1 MSERKRG
8 GLDYTPR
15 AFPGA
20 RDPDGP
26 APDLEDR
33 LAKLGLVEREGAKDV
48 RADASA
54 GANPGAK
61 KRSTLEYTPQAFP
74 GARDPDGPAPGLED
88 RLVQMGLAERIEPIA
103 AEPGARHDAGYTPP
117 PARTERAAAQ
127 PVPPAASPARVQRE
141 PAPPRLAPS
150 AVSPPRPRRERTAPV
165 PEPSAQAPLFI
176 ECPEP
181 IRVPLATAAPPPVV
195 AIETALPARPAATPP
210 RPVPPEPMPRPLPVV
225 LTGAPAGA
233 SHDTRPAAK
242 PASRAAQAKDRLK
255 QLPEKETRIR
265 RSVRLAATVDA
276 KLQDLAHLRG
286 LDLNTAVGVAIV
298 QDWMACFGLGN
309 QPRDR

>member
-33 LAKLGLVEREGAKDV
+33 LAQLGLVEREGAKDV

-61 KRSTLEYTPQAFP
+61 KRSALEYTPQAFP

-88 RLVQMGLAERIEPIA
+88 RLVQMGLAERIEPKA
-103 AEPGARHDAGYTPP
+103 AEPGARHDASYTPP
-117 PARTERAAAQ
+117 PARAERAVAP
-127 PVPPAASPARVQRE
+127 PVPPVASPARVHRE
-141 PAPPRLAPS
+141 PAPPRPAPS
-150 AVSPPRPRRERTAPV
+150 AVSPHRPRRERTAPA
-165 PEPSAQAPLFI
+165 PESSVQTPLFI
-176 ECPEP
+176 ERPEP
-181 IRVPLATAAPPPVV
+181 VHVPVVAAAPPVV
-195 AIETALPARPAATPP
+195 AIETPLPPMPAATQP
-210 RPVPPEPMPRPLPVV
+210 RSVPPEPVPRPLAVII
-225 LTGAPAGA
+225 TGAPAGA
-233 SHDTRPAAK
+233 SHDISPAAK

-265 RSVRLAATVDA
+265 RSVRLAAAVDA

-298 QDWMACFGLGN
+298 QDWVACFGPTN
-309 QPRDR
+309 RSA